1 MKKDKILSYSMIVFY
16 CLWCIVEIYMIFS
29 GTRLSGQSVSENTIQ
44 IRTGLYNVKNVF
56 GYALAFAFTLD
67 CWYFGFYKTKST
79 KALFL
84 KMLKNI
90 TVLLVLYVVMT
101 GIACFINSG
110 TCGFMNYFAPLY
122 LISSVAVISFL
133 VGTYLKTIKNY

>member
-29 GTRLSGQSVSENTIQ
+29 GTRLSGQSVSENTMQ

-110 TCGFMNYFAPLY
+110 TGGFMNYFEPLY

>member
-110 TCGFMNYFAPLY
+110 TGGFMNYFAPLY